1 MSEFLYLGKIAIL
14 CIAMSLGLTGCG
26 EENIPPE
33 PNEIH
38 DVRDSI
44 KGIEQGEEAPD
55 KEETEKEAPDKDDAI
70 NVSQLRRGTKSE
82 IPQEIREQMKGI
94 SMPEGATVTFEDL
107 SYLTIPHYDYEGNV
121 AEGHMV
127 VDATLADEVLDI
139 FAELYQIKF
148 PIERMELIDN
158 FNQYI
163 DDTFNTLDR
172 ASMSRNNTSSFC
184 YRVVAGTSRMSYHAY
199 GRAID
204 INPKINP
211 YCVLST
217 GYVSPSNAYEY
228 ADREKDFPGMVRHGD
243 AVYNIFISHGW
254 EWGGD
259 WDDIKD
265 YQHFEK
271 K

>member
-1 MSEFLYLGKIAIL
+1 MNEILYLGKIAIL
-14 CIAMSLGLTGCG
+14 CIAMSLGFVACG
-26 EENIPPE
+26 EEYIPPE
-33 PNEIH
+33 PTEII
-38 DVRDSI
+38 DIRDSLEESQ
-44 KGIEQGEEAPD
+44 EQPAEEE
-55 KEETEKEAPDKDDAI
+55 KVEEPQR
-70 NVSQLRRGTKSE
+70 VRGTKSE
-82 IPQEIREQMKGI
+82 IPEDIRQKMKGI
-94 SMPEGATVTFEDL
+94 SMPEGATITYEQL
-107 SYLTIPHYDYEGNV
+107 SYLTVPHYDYNGEIAVGN
-121 AEGHMV
+121 MV
-127 VDATLADEVLDI
+127 VDADLADEVLDI
-139 FAELYQIKF
+139 FADLYEIKF

-158 FNQYI
+158 FYPLI
-163 DDTFNTLDR
+163 DGTFNTLDR

-184 YRVVAGTSRMSYHAY
+184 YRVVAGTDRMSYHAY

-228 ADREKDFPGMVRHGD
+228 ANREKDFPGMVRHGD
-243 AVYNIFISHGW
+243 AVYNIFISRGW

-259 WDDIKD
+259 WNDTKD

>member
-1 MSEFLYLGKIAIL
+1 MSEILYLGKIVIL
-14 CIAMSLGLTGCG
+14 CIAMSFGVAGCG
-26 EENIPPE
+26 DGYISPE
-33 PNEIH
+33 LAKII
-38 DVRDSI
+38 DVGESLE
-44 KGIEQGEEAPD
+44 KIEQPSVDADEAEKSTEEEIPQC
-55 KEETEKEAPDKDDAI
+55 
-70 NVSQLRRGTKSE
+70 VRGTKSE
-82 IPQEIREQMKGI
+82 IPDEIRQKMKGI
-94 SMPEGATVTFEDL
+94 SMPEGATVTYEQL
-107 SYLTIPHYDYEGNV
+107 AYLTIPHYDYNGEIT
-121 AEGHMV
+121 EGHMV

-139 FAELYQIKF
+139 FADLYQIKF

-158 FNQYI
+158 FYPLI
-163 DDTFNTLDR
+163 DETFNTLDR
-172 ASMSRNNTSSFC
+172 ASMSNNNTSSFC
-184 YRVVAGTSRMSYHAY
+184 YRVVAGTNNMSYHAY

-228 ADREKDFPGMVRHGD
+228 ADRNKNFPGMVRHGD
-243 AVYNIFISHGW
+243 EVYNIFISRGW

-259 WDDIKD
+259 WNNTKD